1 MAVRTLVVHVGDWSV
16 LAARVPPAEPAAV
29 LRANRVVACS
39 PAARNDG
46 VVVGQRRREAQGRCP
61 ARGGG
66 GGGAARPALGVAHPA
81 DARDAR
87 LFEAVVATVE
97 SFTPRIEI
105 TRPGVCALTTRGP
118 SRYFGGDRSLADQVL
133 ERVDALLAGQGWPG
147 AVGVGVADGP
157 FAAGLAAEIASG
169 RAAGLAVKGTAT
181 AGTATAGSTTAG
193 LAAKGTAAA
202 GLAAK
207 GTATAGSATAGSAV
221 RLVPPDATAAFLAP
235 FPVGVLDRAALGD
248 ADGLVDVLERLGLG
262 TLGAIAALPAA
273 DLVARFGLDGRMAH
287 RLARGLDERPPD
299 SRIPPPML
307 RVETEIDPPADR
319 IDVVAFAAKALADDL
334 HGQLDRLGLACTRV
348 AILAETEHGESLER
362 VWRHEGALAAGAI
375 ADRVRWQL
383 DGWLNGSAAHRPTS
397 GISLLAL
404 VPDEV
409 MAATGRQLG
418 FWGGETAVDDRAE
431 RALARVQGLLGPDA
445 VTVPEWRGG
454 RGPGEQVVRVPVHA
468 VDLTGPRPGR
478 PGARA
483 APWPGRL
490 PAPAPAVVHPG
501 SVSCEV
507 VDAESRA
514 VGVSGRGLVSAPPAR
529 LSIRGG
535 PWVEV
540 SSWAGPWPVDER
552 WWDPPAH
559 RRRARFQVVVGDGR
573 AHLLSV
579 EGGRWWVE
587 ATYD

>member
-61 ARGGG
+61 A
-66 GGGAARPALGVAHPA
+66 LVVVDHD

-169 RAAGLAVKGTAT
+169 RAAGLAAKGMAT
-181 AGTATAGSTTAG
+181 AGMATAGM
-193 LAAKGTAAA
+193 
-202 GLAAK
+202 
-207 GTATAGSATAGSAV
+207 ATAGMATAGMATAGSAV

-235 FPVGVLDRAALGD
+235 LPVGVLDRAALGD

-319 IDVVAFAAKALADDL
+319 VDVVAFAAKALADDL

-431 RALARVQGLLGPDA
+431 RALARVQGLFGPDA

>member
-16 LAARVPPAEPAAV
+16 LAAKVPPDEPAAV

-39 PAARNDG
+39 PAARRDG

-61 ARGGG
+61 A
-66 GGGAARPALGVAHPA
+66 LVVLEHD

-105 TRPGVCALTTRGP
+105 SRPGVCALATRGP

-133 ERVDALLAGQGWPG
+133 ERVDAVLADQGWPG

-157 FAAGLAAEIASG
+157 FAAGLAAE
-169 RAAGLAVKGTAT
+169 V
-181 AGTATAGSTTAG
+181 
-193 LAAKGTAAA
+193 AA
-202 GLAAK
+202 GLAA
-207 GTATAGSATAGSAV
+207 GSAGSARAEAGSAGAAGSAV
-221 RLVPPDATAAFLAP
+221 RLVAPDASSAFLAP
-235 FPVGVLDRAALGD
+235 LPVGVLDRGGLAD
-248 ADGLVDVLERLGLG
+248 ADGLADVLVRLGLR
-262 TLGAIAALPAA
+262 TLGAVAALPAA

-299 SRIPPPML
+299 TRIPPPAL
-307 RVETEIDPPADR
+307 RFETEIDPPADR
-319 IDVVAFAAKALADDL
+319 VDVVAFAAKALADDL
-334 HGQLDRLGLACTRV
+334 HEQLDRRGLACTRV

-409 MAATGRQLG
+409 VAATGRQLG

-431 RALARVQGLLGPDA
+431 RAFARVQGLLGPEA

-454 RGPGEQVVRVPVHA
+454 RGPGEQIVRVPVHA
-468 VDLTGPRPGR
+468 VDLTGPRQGR
-478 PGARA
+478 PEMRA

-490 PAPAPAVVHPG
+490 PAPSPAVVHPEP
-501 SVSCEV
+501 VSCEV
-507 VDAESRA
+507 VDGESIA

-540 SSWAGPWPVDER
+540 SAWAGPWPVDER

-559 RRRARFQVVVGDGR
+559 RRRARFQVVVGEGR

-579 EGGRWWVE
+579 EGGRWWIE